1 MENPENVDSIILEIW
16 LNFVSSFFE
25 SASWPIGLFA
35 VAFLFRQELRQV
47 AKKIKRV
54 KWGDAEA
61 EFGENISEVKEAAK
75 SLDPVAKS
83 VSSENDNETYTLL
96 QQAEVSPTGA
106 VIDAYKNV
114 EEVVLKLA
122 HQASDDVVLQSTSTG
137 SKRWTEPSKMPS
149 TVLVRRLRQS
159 GWLSLTEQSMLE
171 KLRET
176 RNLAVHSKD
185 ASISSKSAKEF
196 IRIADK
202 IEDALRSKIQNAID

>member
-1 MENPENVDSIILEIW
+1 M
-16 LNFVSSFFE
+16 
-25 SASWPIGLFA
+25 
-35 VAFLFRQELRQV
+35 FRQELRQV

-122 HQASDDVVLQSTSTG
+122 HQASDDIVLQSTSTG
-137 SKRWTEPSKMPS
+137 SRRWTEPSKMPS